1 MVPPRAPPT
10 LYPTYKMVTTP
21 KDISDQLKAL
31 TISSSQVKTT
41 GEVGKEIGRGAYGR
55 VFTVKYC
62 GLICAAKEIHS
73 IIVEGVGQQQ
83 EQSVKEGF
91 LRECQHCSVLSHPNI
106 VRFMGIYYPKK
117 SSTIPVMIM
126 ELMDESLYD
135 YINKPPMAK
144 NAWMKKGSILLDVAE
159 GLSYLHA
166 QKPAVVHRD
175 LSPKNI
181 LLKAGKGEVPV
192 AKISDLGVAKII
204 KADSRRTQSVL
215 TKAPGT
221 QDFMPPECLEDE
233 PVYGIPLDVFSY
245 GGIVLFVATHKW
257 PTPIAQVIHNPV
269 TKQLVARSEV
279 ERRQKYIN
287 EMTGCGEG
295 LKPLVE
301 SCLSNDPSE
310 RPTMPIVSEQL
321 KVSV

>member
-1 MVPPRAPPT
+1 MIRVRETHIPGKHI
-10 LYPTYKMVTTP
+10 YPCDT
-21 KDISDQLKAL
+21 
-31 TISSSQVKTT
+31 
-41 GEVGKEIGRGAYGR
+41 
-55 VFTVKYC
+55 
-62 GLICAAKEIHS
+62 AKKIHS
-73 IIVEGVGQQQ
+73 ILVEGVGQQQ

-106 VRFMGIYYPKK
+106 VRFMGIYYQKK

-135 YINKPPMAK
+135 YINKLPMAK
-144 NAWMKKGSILLDVAE
+144 NAWMKKGSILPDVAE

-221 QDFMPPECLEDE
+221 QDFMPPLQSVLKMGQCTVFHWMYSPMVVLCCLLLLTN
-233 PVYGIPLDVFSY
+233 GLHQ
-245 GGIVLFVATHKW
+245 LHK
-257 PTPIAQVIHNPV
+257 
-269 TKQLVARSEV
+269 
-279 ERRQKYIN
+279 
-287 EMTGCGEG
+287 
-295 LKPLVE
+295 
-301 SCLSNDPSE
+301 
-310 RPTMPIVSEQL
+310 
-321 KVSV
+321 

>member
-1 MVPPRAPPT
+1 MAT
-10 LYPTYKMVTTP
+10 AP
-21 KDISDQLKAL
+21 KDISDQLKDL
-31 TISSSQVKTT
+31 TISSSEVQST
-41 GEVGKEIGRGAYGR
+41 GESVGREIGRGAYGR

-73 IIVEGVGQQQ
+73 LLVEGVGEQQ

-135 YINKPPMAK
+135 YMKNLPK
-144 NAWMKKGSILLDVAE
+144 NAWMKKRSILRDVAE
-159 GLSYLHA
+159 GLSYLHI
-166 QKPAVVHRD
+166 QKPAVIHRD

-192 AKISDLGVAKII
+192 AKIGDLGVAKII
-204 KADSRRTQSVL
+204 KADSKMTQSVL
-215 TKAPGT
+215 TKIPGT
-221 QDFMPPECLEDE
+221 ADFMPPETFEDE
-233 PVYGIPLDVFSY
+233 PVYGVPLDVFSY
-245 GGIVLFVATHKW
+245 GGIMLFVATHKW
-257 PTPIAQVIHNPV
+257 PTPIAQVKRNPI
-269 TKQLVARSEV
+269 TKESVVRSEV
-279 ERRQKYIN
+279 ERRQKYLD
-287 EMTGCGEG
+287 EMTGDGEW

-301 SCLSNDPSE
+301 SCLSNNPSE
-310 RPTMPIVSEQL
+310 YPTMSAVSEQV
-321 KVSV
+321 KVSVQ

>member
-1 MVPPRAPPT
+1 MATAPR
-10 LYPTYKMVTTP
+10 
-21 KDISDQLKAL
+21 DISDQLKAL
-31 TISSSQVKTT
+31 TISSSQVQIT
-41 GEVGKEIGRGAYGR
+41 GESVGKEIGRGAYGR

-73 IIVEGVGQQQ
+73 ILVEEVGQQ
-83 EQSVKEGF
+83 EKQSVKEGF

-106 VRFMGIYYPKK
+106 VRFVGIYYPKK

-135 YINKPPMAK
+135 YMSKLPK

-181 LLKAGKGEVPV
+181 LLKAGKSEVSV
-192 AKISDLGVAKII
+192 AKIGDLGVAKII
-204 KADSRRTQSVL
+204 KADSRRTQSVC
-215 TKAPGT
+215 TKVPGT

-245 GGIVLFVATHKW
+245 GGIMLFVTTHKW
-257 PTPIAQVIHNPV
+257 PTPIAQVTLNPV

-279 ERRQKYIN
+279 ERRQKYLD
-287 EMTGCGEG
+287 EMTGYGEW

-310 RPTMPIVSEQL
+310 RPTMPAVSKQL

>member
-1 MVPPRAPPT
+1 MAT
-10 LYPTYKMVTTP
+10 AP

-31 TISSSQVKTT
+31 TISSSQVQTT
-41 GEVGKEIGRGAYGR
+41 GKSVGREIGRGAYGR

-73 IIVEGVGQQQ
+73 ILVEGVGQQQ
-83 EQSVKEGF
+83 EQNVKEGF

-106 VRFMGIYYPKK
+106 VRFMGIYYPKVD
-117 SSTIPVMIM
+117 STIPVMIM

-135 YINKPPMAK
+135 YMNKLPK

-192 AKISDLGVAKII
+192 AKIGDLGVAKII
-204 KADSRRTQSVL
+204 KADRRRTQNVL
-215 TKAPGT
+215 TKVPGT
-221 QDFMPPECLEDE
+221 QDFMPPECFSDR
-233 PVYGIPLDVFSY
+233 PKYDSSLDVFSY
-245 GGIVLFVATHKW
+245 GGIVLFIATHQW
-257 PTPIAQVIHNPV
+257 PTPTMPQVEIDSV
-269 TKQLVARSEV
+269 TKKLVAHSEV
-279 ERRQKYIN
+279 ERRQKYLD
-287 EMTGCGEG
+287 EMTGCGEW

-301 SCLSNDPSE
+301 SCLSNDSSE
-310 RPTMPIVSEQL
+310 RPTMPAVSKQL
-321 KVSV
+321 YEKV

>member
-1 MVPPRAPPT
+1 MAT
-10 LYPTYKMVTTP
+10 AP
-21 KDISDQLKAL
+21 KDISDQLKDV
-31 TISSSQVKTT
+31 TISSSEVQTT
-41 GEVGKEIGRGAYGR
+41 GESVGREIGRGAYGR

-62 GLICAAKEIHS
+62 GLVCAAKEIHS
-73 IIVEGVGQQQ
+73 LLIEGVGQQQ

-91 LRECQHCSVLSHPNI
+91 LRECQHCSVLNHPNI

-135 YINKPPMAK
+135 YMKNLPK
-144 NAWMKKGSILLDVAE
+144 NAWMKKGSILIDVAE

-192 AKISDLGVAKII
+192 AKIGDLGVAKII
-204 KADSRRTQSVL
+204 KADSRATQSVL
-215 TKAPGT
+215 TKVPGT
-221 QDFMPPECLEDE
+221 ADFMPPESFGNR

-245 GGIVLFVATHKW
+245 GGIMLFVATHQW
-257 PTPIAQVIHNPV
+257 STPSIQVEFDPV
-269 TKQLVARSEV
+269 TKNLVARTEV
-279 ERRQKYIN
+279 ERRQIYLD
-287 EMTGCGEG
+287 EMTGDAEW

-310 RPTMPIVSEQL
+310 RPTMPAVSKQL

>member
-1 MVPPRAPPT
+1 MAT
-10 LYPTYKMVTTP
+10 AP

-31 TISSSQVKTT
+31 TISSSQVQTT
-41 GEVGKEIGRGAYGR
+41 GESVGREIGRGAYGR

-73 IIVEGVGQQQ
+73 ILVEGVGQQQ
-83 EQSVKEGF
+83 EQNVKEGF

-106 VRFMGIYYPKK
+106 VRFMGIYYPKVD
-117 SSTIPVMIM
+117 STIPVMIM

-135 YINKPPMAK
+135 YMNKLPK

-192 AKISDLGVAKII
+192 AKIGDLGVAKII

-233 PVYGIPLDVFSY
+233 PVYGIPLDAFSY
-245 GGIVLFVATHKW
+245 GGIMLFVATHKW
-257 PTPIAQVIHNPV
+257 PTPIAQVTRNPV
-269 TKQLVARSEV
+269 TKQYVVRSEV
-279 ERRQKYIN
+279 ERRQKYLD
-287 EMTGCGEG
+287 EMTGCGEW

-310 RPTMPIVSEQL
+310 RPTMPAVSKQL

>member
-1 MVPPRAPPT
+1 
-10 LYPTYKMVTTP
+10 
-21 KDISDQLKAL
+21 
-31 TISSSQVKTT
+31 
-41 GEVGKEIGRGAYGR
+41 
-55 VFTVKYC
+55 
-62 GLICAAKEIHS
+62 
-73 IIVEGVGQQQ
+73 
-83 EQSVKEGF
+83 
-91 LRECQHCSVLSHPNI
+91 
-106 VRFMGIYYPKK
+106 MGIYYPKVD
-117 SSTIPVMIM
+117 STIPVMIM

-135 YINKPPMAK
+135 YINKLPMAK
-144 NAWMKKGSILLDVAE
+144 NAWMKKGSILPDVAE

-166 QKPAVVHRD
+166 QKPSVVHRD

-221 QDFMPPECLEDE
+221 QDFMPPECLEDG

-257 PTPIAQVIHNPV
+257 PTPIAQVTRNPV
-269 TKQLVARSEV
+269 TKQYVVRSEV
-279 ERRQKYIN
+279 ERRQKYID
-287 EMTGCGEG
+287 EMAECGEG

-310 RPTMPIVSEQL
+310 RPTMPAVSKQL
-321 KVSV
+321 KVSVYNMSMDYYHMEGNFGSGKIW

>member
-1 MVPPRAPPT
+1 MAT
-10 LYPTYKMVTTP
+10 AP

-31 TISSSQVKTT
+31 TISSSQVQTT
-41 GEVGKEIGRGAYGR
+41 GKSAGREIGRGAYGR

-73 IIVEGVGQQQ
+73 ILVEGVGQQQ
-83 EQSVKEGF
+83 EHSVKEGF

-135 YINKPPMAK
+135 YMNKLPK
-144 NAWMKKGSILLDVAE
+144 NAWTKKGSILLDVAE

-166 QKPAVVHRD
+166 QKPAVIHRD

-192 AKISDLGVAKII
+192 AKIGDLGVAKII
-204 KADSRRTQSVL
+204 KADSTRTQSVL
-215 TKAPGT
+215 TKVPGT
-221 QDFMPPECLEDE
+221 QDFMPPECFGDK
-233 PVYGIPLDVFSY
+233 PKYDTSLDGFSY
-245 GGIVLFVATHKW
+245 GGIVLFVTTHQW
-257 PTPIAQVIHNPV
+257 PTPTMPQVEFDSV
-269 TKQLVARSEV
+269 TKKLVAHSEV
-279 ERRQKYIN
+279 ERRQKYID

-310 RPTMPIVSEQL
+310 RPTMPAVSKQL

>member
-1 MVPPRAPPT
+1 MCGNRASLGNT
-10 LYPTYKMVTTP
+10 YPCDT
-21 KDISDQLKAL
+21 
-31 TISSSQVKTT
+31 
-41 GEVGKEIGRGAYGR
+41 
-55 VFTVKYC
+55 
-62 GLICAAKEIHS
+62 AKKIHS
-73 IIVEGVGQQQ
+73 IPVEGVGQQQ
-83 EQSVKEGF
+83 AQSVKEGF

-106 VRFMGIYYPKK
+106 VRFTVGIYYQKK

-135 YINKPPMAK
+135 YINKLPMAK
-144 NAWMKKGSILLDVAE
+144 NSWTKKGSILPDVAE

-166 QKPAVVHRD
+166 LKPAVVHRD

-221 QDFMPPECLEDE
+221 QNFMPPECLEDE

-257 PTPIAQVIHNPV
+257 PTPIAQVTRNPV
-269 TKQLVARSEV
+269 TKQYVVCSEV
-279 ERRQKYIN
+279 ERRQKYID
-287 EMTGCGEG
+287 EMAECGEG
-295 LKPLVE
+295 LKPLV
-301 SCLSNDPSE
+301 
-310 RPTMPIVSEQL
+310 
-321 KVSV
+321 